1 MGRQN
6 PHSQESI
13 SLHLCKL
20 LIVSFSLI
28 SGLSRALSF
37 LLVFLPNE
45 RTKPQLQLELWRLV
59 TYEKNYDQCWSKA
72 PSPTLGNAGL
82 SGQILPPLSAAQSS
96 SAHTSPFPFSGPPL
110 PLLLQQMPVLSSN
123 ICVSSWLPSWSVYTE
138 HRDPRYTPNIC
149 FQEAYLKLLAVFY
162 RNWIRSR
169 GQRDPGT

>member
-59 TYEKNYDQCWSKA
+59 TYEKDYDQCWSQA
-72 PSPTLGNAGL
+72 PSPVWGTLGRVGRFFLLCQQL
-82 SGQILPPLSAAQSS
+82 SPLVPTLHHSLSLDHLSPCCCSKCQCWVPTSVSPHGCPADPSTRSIGIPDTHLISVFRKLTWSS
-96 SAHTSPFPFSGPPL
+96 
-110 PLLLQQMPVLSSN
+110 
-123 ICVSSWLPSWSVYTE
+123 
-138 HRDPRYTPNIC
+138 
-149 FQEAYLKLLAVFY
+149 
-162 RNWIRSR
+162 
-169 GQRDPGT
+169 